1 MDFILIYILLYLHY
15 VNPKFS
21 QRVYRV
27 FRAARFLSSVRI
39 RRQFGLDK
47 CSRTGKDSD
56 LSFLIREFAQESS
69 FVDVDT
75 LIG

>member
-1 MDFILIYILLYLHY
+1 MDFVINYILLYLHY

-39 RRQFGLDK
+39 RRQFVLDK

-69 FVDVDT
+69 FVDADT
-75 LIG
+75 LMG